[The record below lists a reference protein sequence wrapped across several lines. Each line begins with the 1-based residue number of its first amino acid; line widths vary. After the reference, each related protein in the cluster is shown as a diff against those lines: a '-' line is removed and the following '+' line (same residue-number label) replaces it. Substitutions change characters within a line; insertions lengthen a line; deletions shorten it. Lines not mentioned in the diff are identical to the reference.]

1 MVFMNTRTRY
11 SYNDIKEP
19 RTPETGHTPL
29 LPDDEPE
36 KSTSVQV
43 YIPMKTEAARKV
55 R

>member
-19 RTPETGHTPL
+19 RTPETGHAPL

-36 KSTSVQV
+36 KSTLGQV
-43 YIPMKTEAARKV
+43 YTPMKTEAAWKV